1 MKMHEF
7 IMRETKT
14 WNTKKMEEEII
25 RQDIM
30 ENG

>member
-1 MKMHEF
+1 MYEI
-7 IMRETKT
+7 IMRETKI
-14 WNTKKMEEEII
+14 WKTKEKMEEEII